1 MTDKKPKIYFN
12 GLDGL
17 RAIAAFAVVF
27 HHIEFYKYRDGIT
40 SLFDFRYL
48 RFFIFHLGEN
58 GVFLFFVLSGFLIT
72 YLLFDEKDWYKDISL
87 KKFYLRRI
95 YRIWPL
101 YFLIVIVSF
110 WLLPFMTKHIDIFSA
125 SPYYFSQVIDETNY
139 SGKSFI
145 LFISFLP
152 NVALLVYNKFIV
164 GCSQLWSVGIEEQFY
179 LFWPL
184 LIIIFSKKKIIGVF
198 LIIILFFGF
207 TNYSVNP
214 LLKII
219 NKTFPFQYMAIGS
232 LGAVIYKYHKEKVI
246 NILQKKLFYYLIL
259 IAIFL
264 LLFFE
269 ITNHF
274 YQNLLLS
281 FLFLSLILITINSN
295 FRLLNHSLI
304 VYLGKVSY
312 GIYMY
317 HFLAMYFII
326 PAANKYLLENLYLY
340 NLVIYFIVFLLTSIL
355 SHFSFKYFETFF
367 LRMKEK
373 KFIR

>member
-1 MTDKKPKIYFN
+1 MTEKKLKVHFN

-17 RAIAAFAVVF
+17 RAIAACAVVF
-27 HHIEFYKYRDGIT
+27 HHIEFYKYRDGVS
-40 SLFDFRYL
+40 SLFDFPFSK
-48 RFFIFHLGEN
+48 FFIFHLGEN

-72 YLLFDEKDWYKDISL
+72 YLLLDEKERFNKISL

-95 YRIWPL
+95 CRIWPL
-101 YFLIVIVSF
+101 YFLILIVSF
-110 WLLPFMTKHIDIFSA
+110 WLLPFMTKHISIFSA
-125 SPYYFSQVIDETNY
+125 SPYYFSQVTDETNY
-139 SGKSFI
+139 SAKSFI
-145 LFISFLP
+145 LFICFLP

-164 GCSQLWSVGIEEQFY
+164 GCSQLWSIGIEEQFY

-184 LIIIFSKKKIIGVF
+184 LIILFSKKQIKGVF

-207 TNYSVNP
+207 TDYSFNP

-219 NKTFPFQYMAIGS
+219 NKTFPFQHMAIGS
-232 LGAVIYKYHKEKVI
+232 LGAVFYKYHKEKVI

-259 IAIFL
+259 LAIFL
-264 LLFFE
+264 LLFVK
-269 ITNHF
+269 ITDHF

-281 FLFLSLILITINSN
+281 FLFMSLILITINSN

-304 VYLGKVSY
+304 LYLGKVSY

-340 NLVIYFIVFLLTSIL
+340 NLFIYTLVFLLTIIL